1 MSSALS
7 IALSALQ
14 AQSEGIDTTGNNL
27 ANMNTTGF
35 KGSTADFEDLMSQYM
50 GVGAGQAVGTGVAR
64 PINQQ
69 LFTQGPLQS
78 SNSPLATAIQG
89 NGFFMVTDPSGA
101 QLYT

>member
-7 IALSALQ
+7 ISLSALQ

-50 GVGAGQAVGTGVAR
+50 GVGSGQAVGTGVAR
-64 PINQQ
+64 HIN
-69 LFTQGPLQS
+69 
-78 SNSPLATAIQG
+78 
-89 NGFFMVTDPSGA
+89 
-101 QLYT
+101 